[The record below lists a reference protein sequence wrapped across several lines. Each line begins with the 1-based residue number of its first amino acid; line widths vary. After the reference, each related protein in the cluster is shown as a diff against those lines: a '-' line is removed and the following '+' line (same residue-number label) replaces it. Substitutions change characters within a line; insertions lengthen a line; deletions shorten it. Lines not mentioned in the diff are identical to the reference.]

1 MMDFNIVELILIGF
15 VSVLG
20 YMWRM
25 QSVDAKKTAQDLQEL
40 QIEFA
45 QARGRADANNRTLF
59 GHIEELK
66 EAVHRVEQYLMGG
79 KRHD

>member
-1 MMDFNIVELILIGF
+1 MDFNVIELILIGF

-20 YMWRM
+20 YMWR
-25 QSVDAKKTAQDLQEL
+25 QQATESKKTAEDLQAL
-40 QIEFA
+40 HVEFA